1 MLEMNQS
8 IKRKGLL
15 GLTIWESLVRY
26 RLLQWLWDEAA
37 LTAAVCGD
45 KTHRGRNAE
54 EKREKGAAV
63 LRLL

>member
-1 MLEMNQS
+1 MTVANARDEPVY
-8 IKRKGLL
+8 KEKGFAGTYNL
-15 GLTIWESLVRY
+15 GEFG
-26 RLLQWLWDEAA
+26 DEAA